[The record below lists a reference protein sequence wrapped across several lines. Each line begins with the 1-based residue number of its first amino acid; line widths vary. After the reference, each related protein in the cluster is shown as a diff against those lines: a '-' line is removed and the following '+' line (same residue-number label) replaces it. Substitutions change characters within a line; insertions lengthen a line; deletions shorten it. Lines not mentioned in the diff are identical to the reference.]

1 MKTMMII
8 DNNDGDDD
16 DDDASGNI
24 HDDHKNDTKMTRASK
39 QLNC

>member
-16 DDDASGNI
+16 DDDDASGNI
-24 HDDHKNDTKMTRASK
+24 HDDHKNGNKMTMAS
-39 QLNC
+39 